1 MRILNVTITDWG
13 PFKGSHTFKLPDGP
27 GLYFLWGRNEVEPRL
42 GSNGAGKT
50 RLWEA
55 ICWCIFGK
63 TSKGLKAG
71 DVANWDVAKKAS
83 VSIFAEV
90 DGERVGASLITRTW
104 SPNSWTAQDLFG
116 NVTDL
121 TKDDTNPVLQ
131 SLRMGFDAFLNAGL
145 ILKSQKRPMFLD
157 LGAEKKAELFSE
169 VMGLDRWLDRA
180 QNASKRAAAEDS
192 ACRELEQSLARL
204 DGSIEHLS
212 IAEIDTAS
220 AQWDEEWA
228 AQLYELHE
236 EHKREMARHRGIQ
249 GAIDKAKEDL
259 EKLPGIG
266 ALEQSLEHAR
276 DDVAECRRVLDRVL
290 LDRLKKLEQA
300 DELEKHCDMLDE
312 MQESEC
318 PTCGQP
324 LTGEHLDK
332 EWRKTLRRVETLHD
346 EVRALDGKKK
356 SAEDDLARARG
367 VLAGVEADWDYSDKD
382 RHDAE
387 RLISDL
393 RHDLTRC
400 DQKLD
405 QLEDQDEK
413 LSAKKNPHAARE
425 QERLDKLAEAR
436 RLHKQLTRQLDDKLS
451 RWRVFTHWARW
462 FKEIRLE
469 QIGEA
474 LAQLEVEVNSQ
485 VVALGLTDW
494 SIKFAVDR
502 ETGSG
507 SVQRGFSV
515 TVTSPHNPKPVPW
528 DAWCGGESQRL
539 RIAAQCGLSNLIRSQ
554 TGSEFNLECWDEPT
568 DALSPQGI
576 QDLLVALAER
586 AETEQRQ
593 IWVID
598 HHSLQFGGFTGS
610 AGVIKTNEGSH
621 FDVSGL
627 YS

>member
-13 PFKGSHTFKLPDGP
+13 PFKGSHTFKLPEGP

-90 DGERVGASLITRTW
+90 DGESVGATLITRTW
-104 SPNSWTAQDLFG
+104 SPNSWTAEDLFG
-116 NVTDL
+116 EVTDL
-121 TKDDTNPVLQ
+121 TKDDTNPVLK
-131 SLRMGFDAFLNAGL
+131 SLRMSFDAFLNAGL

-180 QNASKRAAAEDS
+180 QSASKRAAAEDN

-204 DGSIEHLS
+204 SGRIEQLDKVDDAGADEWEADRARQRGLLQDDHRREMQRHAGIKRALKE
-212 IAEIDTAS
+212 AEDDLTRVATTDQID
-220 AQWDEEWA
+220 
-228 AQLYELHE
+228 AQLRAVQGDVRVGRKVLDDL
-236 EHKREMARHRGIQ
+236 KVKARI
-249 GAIDKAKEDL
+249 AMDKADDL
-259 EKLPGIG
+259 QKQCDQ
-266 ALEQSLEHAR
+266 LE
-276 DDVAECRRVLDRVL
+276 
-290 LDRLKKLEQA
+290 
-300 DELEKHCDMLDE
+300 ELEE
-312 MQESEC
+312 AEC
-318 PTCGQP
+318 PTCGQ
-324 LTGEHLDK
+324 LMTEDHLAR
-332 EWRKTLRRVETLHD
+332 EWQKTLRRVETLQ
-346 EVRALDGKKK
+346 G
-356 SAEDDLARARG
+356 
-367 VLAGVEADWDYSDKD
+367 EADTLIKEKNRAERDLGDCEDAEAACLKLFEEF
-382 RHDAE
+382 RANRQQAE
-387 RLISDL
+387 RLVSDL

-400 DQKLD
+400 NQKLD
-405 QLEDQDEK
+405 QIEEEDER
-413 LSAKKNPHAARE
+413 LAAKENPHAARE
-425 QERLDKLAEAR
+425 QERLDKLADLQRQHR
-436 RLHKQLTRQLDDKLS
+436 RLQRQLDDKLS
-451 RWRVFTHWARW
+451 RWRVFTHWAKW

-485 VVALGLTDW
+485 VVALGLNDW
-494 SIKFAVDR
+494 SITFAVDR

-554 TGSEFNLECWDEPT
+554 TGSDFNLECWDEPT

-598 HHSLQFGGFTGS
+598 HHSLQFGGFTGQ
-610 AGVIKTNEGSH
+610 AGVIKTREGSH